1 MQASTT
7 KSPTT
12 SSTASSIAS
21 STASLK
27 KSSIWGTLALA
38 ALGVIALPA
47 PAQAAAQ
54 SGQVVGLAGK
64 CLDVRGG
71 GRGNGT
77 PVQLYGCN
85 GTESQKWTYAEQP
98 GQAGATMTAFGKC
111 LDVAS
116 SGTAD
121 GTPVQLW
128 DCNGSG
134 AQKWV
139 RHQGDVLVNPQSG
152 KCLDVPAANA
162 NDGTAL
168 QIYSCNYSA
177 AQVWKFSGSDG
188 QNPAPDPKSLQR
200 QVFDLVNDYRAQHGK
215 ARLQYD
221 PVVERAAQDE
231 AEEQSRRQQQGHYL
245 DLMASLRKH
254 GYPRPYSE
262 VAENAAGARGFW
274 KDARSVVDAWI
285 KEPLHERNIL
295 DDRHKY
301 TGVGVTV
308 DANGTYWWAQDFV
321 G

>member
-7 KSPTT
+7 KLSTT
-12 SSTASSIAS
+12 
-21 STASLK
+21 SLK
-27 KSSIWGTLALA
+27 KSSIWGALALA
-38 ALGVIALPA
+38 ALGVTALPA
-47 PAQAAAQ
+47 SAQAAAQ
-54 SGQVVGLAGK
+54 AGPLVGLAGK

-71 GRGNGT
+71 VRDNGT

-85 GTESQKWTYAEQP
+85 GTESQRWTYVEQP
-98 GQAGATMTAFGKC
+98 GEIGATMTAFGKC

-116 SGTAD
+116 SGSAD

-139 RHQGDVLVNPQSG
+139 RYQGDVLVNPQSN
-152 KCLDVPAANA
+152 KCLDVRGGNT
-162 NDGTAL
+162 NDGTPVQL
-168 QIYSCNYSA
+168 YSCNYTASQA
-177 AQVWKFSGSDG
+177 WKFSDG
-188 QNPAPDPKSLQR
+188 GGGNPNPNPDAKSLQR

-215 ARLQYD
+215 ARLEYD

-231 AEEQSRRQQQGHYL
+231 AEEQARRQQQGHYL
-245 DLMASLRKH
+245 DLMGSLRKY
-254 GYPRPYSE
+254 GYSRPFSE

-285 KEPLHERNIL
+285 KEPLHEQNIL
-295 DDRHKY
+295 GDQHKY
-301 TGVGVTV
+301 TGVGVTI

>member
-1 MQASTT
+1 MQASAK
-7 KSPTT
+7 KSLNK
-12 SSTASSIAS
+12 
-21 STASLK
+21 SLK
-27 KSSIWGTLALA
+27 TSHIWGGLALA
-38 ALGVIALPA
+38 AIGVAALSA

-54 SGQVVGLAGK
+54 AGPLVGLAGK

-71 GRGNGT
+71 SHDSGT
-77 PVQLYGCN
+77 PVQLFSCN
-85 GTESQKWTYAEQP
+85 GTESQTWMYVEQP
-98 GQAGATMTAFGKC
+98 GEIGATMTAFGKC

-139 RHQGDVLVNPQSG
+139 RYQGDVLINPQSN
-152 KCLDVPAANA
+152 KCLDVRGGNT
-162 NDGTAL
+162 NDGTPV
-168 QIYSCNYSA
+168 QIYSCNYTAS
-177 AQVWKFSGSDG
+177 QVWKFPGGG
-188 QNPAPDPKSLQR
+188 QNPSPNPNPESKSLQR

-215 ARLQYD
+215 ARLEYD
-221 PVVERAAQDE
+221 PVVEHAAQDE
-231 AEEQSRRQQQGHYL
+231 ADEQARRQQQGHYIGTM
-245 DLMASLRKH
+245 DSLRKY
-254 GYPRPYSE
+254 GYSRPFRE

-295 DDRHKY
+295 DDQHKY
-301 TGVGVTV
+301 TGVGVTI